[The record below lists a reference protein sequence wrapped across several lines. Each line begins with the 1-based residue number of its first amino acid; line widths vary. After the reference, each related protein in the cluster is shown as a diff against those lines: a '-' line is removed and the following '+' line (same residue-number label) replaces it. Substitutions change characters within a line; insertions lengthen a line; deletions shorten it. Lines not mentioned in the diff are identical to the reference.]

1 MSTQIFQLHC
11 FLLIN
16 TFLDFW
22 IIRIIWYLF
31 LIFCAIYRGCF
42 VQTHSMRP
50 LSEAQIE
57 KESKVKETDL
67 NELAA
72 QNRIENYI
80 FLE

>member
-1 MSTQIFQLHC
+1 M
-11 FLLIN
+11 
-16 TFLDFW
+16 
-22 IIRIIWYLF
+22 
-31 LIFCAIYRGCF
+31 
-42 VQTHSMRP
+42 QTHSMRP

-80 FLE
+80 FLERIFIEYAHISHV

>member
-1 MSTQIFQLHC
+1 M
-11 FLLIN
+11 
-16 TFLDFW
+16 
-22 IIRIIWYLF
+22 
-31 LIFCAIYRGCF
+31 
-42 VQTHSMRP
+42 QTHSMRP

-80 FLE
+80 FLERIFIECAHISHV